1 MRVPVSYNWMTMP
14 LIPTVIEQEGRIE
27 RAYDIYS
34 RLLKDRIIFVGEDIN
49 PHTANLIVAQLL
61 FLQSEDAKKDIY
73 LYINSPGGSVYDA
86 LAIYDTMQYVKNDIQ
101 TVGIGVQASA
111 AAFLLSSGAKGKRFL
126 LPNATVMI
134 HQPSSG
140 TRGKVTD
147 QEIDLRESLRVKK
160 LLEEIM
166 ARNTGQKAS
175 KIHEDMER
183 DKWLTA
189 DEAKKYGIV
198 DKVISS
204 LPKSAWQETNNTSD

>member
-1 MRVPVSYNWMTMP
+1 MSVLV
-14 LIPTVIEQEGRIE
+14 PTVIESEGRYE

-34 RLLKDRIIFVGEDIN
+34 RLLKDRIIFIGSAIDE
-49 PHTANLIVAQLL
+49 HTANLIVAQLL
-61 FLQSEDAKKDIY
+61 FLQAEDAKKDIF

-86 LAIYDTMQYVKNDIQ
+86 LAIYDTMQYIANDVQ

-111 AAFLLSSGAKGKRFL
+111 AAFLLSSGKKGKRFL
-126 LPNATVMI
+126 LPNSTVMI

-166 ARNTGQKAS
+166 VKNTGQKPE

-183 DKWLTA
+183 DRWMTA
-189 DEAKKYGIV
+189 DEARAYGIV
-198 DKVISS
+198 DKVITTP
-204 LPKSAWQETNNTSD
+204 PKA

>member
-1 MRVPVSYNWMTMP
+1 MSVLV
-14 LIPTVIEQEGRIE
+14 PTVIESEGRYE

-34 RLLKDRIIFVGEDIN
+34 RLLKDRIIFIGSEIN
-49 PHTANLIVAQLL
+49 EVTANLIVAQLL
-61 FLQSEDAKKDIY
+61 FLQAEDAKKDIF

-86 LAIYDTMQYVKNDIQ
+86 LAIYDTMGYVTNDIQ

-111 AAFLLSSGAKGKRFL
+111 AAFLLSSGKKGKRFL
-126 LPNATVMI
+126 LPNSTVMI

-160 LLEEIM
+160 LLEGIM
-166 ARNTGQKAS
+166 ADNTGQKPE

-183 DKWLTA
+183 DRWMTA
-189 DEAKKYGIV
+189 EEAHKYGIV
-198 DKVISS
+198 DKIITAP
-204 LPKSAWQETNNTSD
+204 PKS

>member
-1 MRVPVSYNWMTMP
+1 MSNLTNYSTLV
-14 LIPTVIEQEGRIE
+14 PTVIENDGRVE

-34 RLLKDRIIFVGEDIN
+34 RLLKDRIIFLGDGVNE
-49 PHTANLIVAQLL
+49 HTANLIVAQLL
-61 FLQSEDAKKDIY
+61 FLHAEDAKKDIQ

-86 LAIYDTMQYVKNDIQ
+86 LAIYDTIQYITNDVQ
-101 TVGIGVQASA
+101 TVGIGIQASA
-111 AAFLLSSGAKGKRFL
+111 AAFLLSSGTKGKRVL
-126 LPNATVMI
+126 LPNASVMI

-166 ARNTGQKAS
+166 AKNTGQKVT

-189 DEAKKYGIV
+189 KEAVTYGIA
-198 DKVISS
+198 DKIVTS
-204 LPKSAWQETNNTSD
+204 LK